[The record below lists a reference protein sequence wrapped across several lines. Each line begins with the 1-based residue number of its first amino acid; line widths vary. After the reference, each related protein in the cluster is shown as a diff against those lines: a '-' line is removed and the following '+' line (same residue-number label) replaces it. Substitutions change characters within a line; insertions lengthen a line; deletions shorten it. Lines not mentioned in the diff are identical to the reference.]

1 MQRFRYEV
9 VQTPGVR
16 TEDKEETYTGTG
28 FVVHPDGFLLTC
40 AHVVDYGQ
48 AKSVTVT
55 LDGKT
60 YPASVLQCDNT
71 HDLALIQIQEQQ
83 LPTLSLANS
92 NAVRLGE
99 EIRALGYP
107 MPGVVGGDIKMT
119 RGTIAGVP
127 TLYARKYFQ
136 IDAPVNVGNSGG
148 PIVNEQGKVVGI
160 VNAKLTS
167 PGVEGVGYAVPV
179 NYARALLRNE
189 FIELPPIAKSSAKL
203 DGPMLAE
210 RVTPSVALLISITE
224 EKPAPGTADQIAV
237 ADVVRTKGIELVD
250 KTGKTRAS
258 LSLTAEGSPNL
269 EFYDSAGKPQ
279 PVPEAFNYSIRVAK

>member
-9 VQTPGVR
+9 VQTPGVQI
-16 TEDKEETYTGTG
+16 ENEEETYTSTG

-40 AHVVDYGQ
+40 AHAVDYGQ

-71 HDLALIQIQEQQ
+71 HDLALIQIQAQQ

-99 EIRALGYP
+99 EIRAVGYP
-107 MPGVVGGDIKMT
+107 MPGVVGADIKMT

-127 TLYARKYFQ
+127 TLYARKYYQ

-148 PIVNEQGKVVGI
+148 PIVNEQGEVVGI

-189 FIELPPIAKSSAKL
+189 FIELLPMAESGAKL

-210 RVTPSVALLISITE
+210 RVTPAVALLTTIA
-224 EKPAPGTADQIAV
+224 EKEPAPGTADQSAV
-237 ADVVRTKGIELVD
+237 SNVLRTKGIELVD
-250 KTGKTRAS
+250 TAGKTRAS
-258 LSLTAEGSPNL
+258 LSLTADGTPSL
-269 EFYDSAGKPQ
+269 EFYDAVGKPL
-279 PVPEAFNYSIRVAK
+279 PAPEAFNYSIRAK